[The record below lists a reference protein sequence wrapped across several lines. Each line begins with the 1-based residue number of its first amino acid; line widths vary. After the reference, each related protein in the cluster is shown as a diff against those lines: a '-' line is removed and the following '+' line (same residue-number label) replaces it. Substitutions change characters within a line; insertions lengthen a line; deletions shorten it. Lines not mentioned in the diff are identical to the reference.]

1 MPSRHGR
8 KSWGCRARLMSTVYA
23 DLGHAETCD
32 SPGMA
37 LRLSE
42 YEEQKKLLEML
53 TTAELR
59 AIAEHEKAPIVP
71 VFGKGQRKRFIDA
84 IARKRAGV

>member
-1 MPSRHGR
+1 
-8 KSWGCRARLMSTVYA
+8 MSTVYA
-23 DLGHAETCD
+23 DLGHADGCVSPYD
-32 SPGMA
+32 SLAM
-37 LRLSE
+37 SV
-42 YEEQKKLLEML
+42 YKEQKEMLEML

-59 AIAEHEKAPIVP
+59 AIAERERAPIAP

>member
-1 MPSRHGR
+1 MGH
-8 KSWGCRARLMSTVYA
+8 RARLMSTVYA
-23 DLGHAETCD
+23 DLGHAETCG

-42 YEEQKKLLEML
+42 YEKQKKLLEML

-59 AIAEHEKAPIVP
+59 TIAEQERAPIAP